1 MASAPNNMESTLASF
16 IWKNADDLRGGGFQ
30 HVDFA
35 KMILPL
41 TILRRL
47 ECVLEPSKEAVINTY
62 AQFKDQGLAIDDIL
76 CNVSGNPFYNKSTYN
91 LSNLGGTKTKANLED
106 YIANFSENVRVIFDQ
121 FDFGT
126 TINRLSKA
134 NLLLRICTN
143 FAAIDLHPNVVP
155 DRTMSN
161 VYEHLIAKFG
171 AEVGTGSEDFMTP
184 RDIVHLAATLL
195 LEPDNEL
202 FEQKQ
207 GLIRTIYDQTCGTA
221 GFLTDMMNYVESY
234 KDRYSVAPV
243 LVPYGQ
249 ELIEETHAVA
259 LGSMLLKKLE
269 SDPSRDLSK
278 NIKLGSTLSKDHY
291 LDQRFHYQCSNPP
304 FGLAWTNDAKAV
316 QLEHKEKGL
325 AGRFGAGLPKAS
337 DGSMLF
343 LQNLI
348 SKLETPENG
357 GGRGAIVLSGSPL
370 FNGGAGSGESEIRR
384 FILENDLLEAIV
396 ALPTDIF
403 FRTGIGTYIWLIS
416 NRKAEHR
423 KGKVQLIDATGMG
436 SSMRKNEGNK
446 RKYIDQGSI
455 DEISRIYADFEESSV
470 SKIFDY
476 TDFGYRRVKVQ
487 QPLRM
492 YFDFNEEN
500 RHSFGNNK
508 EFNKLSAVP
517 YDNVKKYIESF
528 ADQVKSFEWFTT
540 EFLPNFP
547 NIKITKSFYQ
557 SLINIFGVKSSDAE
571 IVSFNGEVLF
581 DNDLT
586 DYENIPLSQDIAAYM
601 AKEVLPHAPDAAIDT
616 SYTDAKD
623 GQVGVVGYEI
633 NFNRYFYVF
642 EQPRHPNEIMAEI
655 KELSAEVAQLLGEI

>member
-1 MASAPNNMESTLASF
+1 MVWT
-16 IWKNADDLRGGGFQ
+16 
-30 HVDFA
+30 
-35 KMILPL
+35 
-41 TILRRL
+41 
-47 ECVLEPSKEAVINTY
+47 
-62 AQFKDQGLAIDDIL
+62 
-76 CNVSGNPFYNKSTYN
+76 
-91 LSNLGGTKTKANLED
+91 
-106 YIANFSENVRVIFDQ
+106 
-121 FDFGT
+121 
-126 TINRLSKA
+126 
-134 NLLLRICTN
+134 
-143 FAAIDLHPNVVP
+143 
-155 DRTMSN
+155 
-161 VYEHLIAKFG
+161 
-171 AEVGTGSEDFMTP
+171 
-184 RDIVHLAATLL
+184 
-195 LEPDNEL
+195 
-202 FEQKQ
+202 
-207 GLIRTIYDQTCGTA
+207 
-221 GFLTDMMNYVESY
+221 
-234 KDRYSVAPV
+234 
-243 LVPYGQ
+243 
-249 ELIEETHAVA
+249 
-259 LGSMLLKKLE
+259 
-269 SDPSRDLSK
+269 
-278 NIKLGSTLSKDHY
+278 LGSTL
-291 LDQRFHYQCSNPP
+291 HYQCSNPP
-304 FGLAWTNDAKAV
+304 FGMSWAKDASAV

-325 AGRFGAGLPKAS
+325 NGRFGAGLPKAS

-348 SKLETPENG
+348 SKLELPENG

-384 FILENDLLEAIV
+384 FILENDYLEAIV

-416 NRKAEHR
+416 NRKPEQR

-446 RKYIDQGSI
+446 RKFIDQNSI

-492 YFDFNEEN
+492 YYDFNEEN

-528 ADQVKSFEWFTT
+528 AGQVKSFEWFTT

-547 NIKITKSFYQ
+547 SIKITKSFYQ

-586 DYENIPLSQDIAAYM
+586 DYENIPLNQDIAAYM
-601 AKEVLPHAPDAAIDT
+601 AKEVLPHAPDAVVDT

-655 KELSAEVAQLLGEI
+655 KELSAEVAQLLGEV